1 MSGAN
6 IFFIVVGGIAIL
18 IGLVMLAT
26 SLKGREGDQRKHTAL
41 LMAGMM
47 VLAFGLILAGFAI
60 AYATTDPYD
69 FTTSNAGAN

>member
-6 IFFIVVGGIAIL
+6 ILFIVVGGIAIL

-26 SLKGREGDQRKHTAL
+26 SLRNRDGDQRKHTAL
-41 LMAGMM
+41 LMVGMM

-69 FTTSNAGAN
+69 FNEGTGQ